1 MRENSASLLVLL
13 AAYSAIFS
21 TLTCAQPTYP
31 PRPVRIL
38 VGFAPGGTTDIIARL
53 MAPALSEF
61 FEQQFYVDNR
71 PGATGN
77 IATELAAKS
86 PPDGGTL
93 LVVSAAFASNI
104 SLYSRAGY
112 DPLRDFAPIT
122 RLAAVHNVLVVHPS
136 VPVKSVNELVA
147 LARRYPGEVF
157 FASPGHGS
165 TPHLALELLKTRVGG
180 LNVLHVPYRGVAP
193 AVLELVGGQVHA
205 LVSPTPPAL
214 SHIRNGRLRPLA
226 VASLKRAAALPHVP
240 TFEEAG
246 YPAFEAAAWNAVL
259 VPAGTSYDIVIRLNL
274 AMVGIAR
281 TRAFEERLA
290 ALGAEVIGDTP
301 DQFAA
306 YLRAE
311 VAKWAQVVKL
321 TGAKID

>member
-1 MRENSASLLVLL
+1 MKASLLLLL
-13 AAYSAIFS
+13 AACSAVLS
-21 TLTCAQPTYP
+21 SCVLAQPAYP
-31 PRPVRIL
+31 PRPVRLL

-61 FEQQFYVDNR
+61 FDQQFHVDNR

-86 PPDGGTL
+86 VPDGCTL
-93 LVVSAAFASNI
+93 LVVSAAFSSNI
-104 SLYSRAGY
+104 SVYPRAGY

-122 RLAAVHNVLVVHPS
+122 RVAAVYNVLVVHPS
-136 VPVKSVNELVA
+136 VPVKSVKELVA
-147 LARRYPGEVF
+147 LARRRPGELA

-165 TPHLALELLKTRVGG
+165 TSHLAVELLKTRVGG
-180 LNVLHVPYRGVAP
+180 LNALHVAYRGMAP
-193 AVLELVGGQVHA
+193 AVLELIGGQVHA
-205 LVSPTPPAL
+205 LVSTLPPAI

-226 VASLKRAAALPHVP
+226 VASLNRAPALPDVP

-246 YPAFEAAAWNAVL
+246 YPGFEAAAWNAVL
-259 VPAGTSYDIVIRLNL
+259 APAGTSYDIVTRLNL
-274 AMVGIAR
+274 AMVRIAR
-281 TRAFEERLA
+281 SRQFRERLE

-301 DQFAA
+301 DEFFA

-311 VAKWAQVVKL
+311 IAKWAKVVKAS
-321 TGAKID
+321 GVKID